1 MNGRMTKEA
10 RAMELA
16 RFAICD
22 FQEQVGAVIKALAKL
37 RDSGLAEP
45 HHIAL
50 DAWLAA
56 LERMLAGDT
65 AAA

>member
-22 FQEQVGAVIKALAKL
+22 FQKQVGAVIKALAKL

-45 HHIAL
+45 HRIAL